1 MKKYCIFIKESEIK
15 DLSIEISKILPRYF
29 KNHSYRLC
37 FSNQILKDISDP
49 ERQNELI
56 VHHHETKTCHRG
68 INETLMA
75 LKRLYYWN
83 NMQKWYQSTL
93 ITATYAKLRNMTGN
107 LQK

>member
-37 FSNQILKDISDP
+37 FSNQILKTFQIPKDKKSS
-49 ERQNELI
+49 L

-75 LKRLYYWN
+75 LKDYTIGITCK
-83 NMQKWYQSTL
+83 KWYQSTL
-93 ITATYAKLRNMTGN
+93 
-107 LQK
+107 